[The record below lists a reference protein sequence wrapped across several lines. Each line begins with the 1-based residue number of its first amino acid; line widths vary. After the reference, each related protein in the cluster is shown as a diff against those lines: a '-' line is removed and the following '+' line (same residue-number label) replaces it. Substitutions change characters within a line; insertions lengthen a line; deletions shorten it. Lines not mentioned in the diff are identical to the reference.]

1 MRNLPRLR
9 PKPLSIVPSNPS
21 SGSSAAPELKRR
33 HWTRWGAEIGLV
45 ILVFFALQWWQA
57 RDVPRGPA
65 PSFSAPMAD
74 GRSGSLDEWRATHP
88 GETVGVY
95 FWADW
100 CPICKAQEGSVDALR
115 ADWPVITVAMQSG
128 NAAAVAKVLG
138 ERNLDWPT
146 AIDADGGIAARYG
159 LHGVPALVVVDGRGE
174 IRSVMVGYTTTLGMR
189 LRLWWATLSG

>member
-1 MRNLPRLR
+1 M
-9 PKPLSIVPSNPS
+9 
-21 SGSSAAPELKRR
+21 
-33 HWTRWGAEIGLV
+33 EIGLV
-45 ILVFFALQWWQA
+45 MVVFFALQWWQA

-74 GRSGSLDEWRATHP
+74 GRGGSLAEWRATHP

-115 ADWPVITVAMQSG
+115 ADWPVLTVAMQSG
-128 NAAAVAKVLG
+128 NAAAVAKILR
-138 ERNLDWPT
+138 ERGLDWPT
-146 AIDADGGIAARYG
+146 AIDADGSIAARYG
-159 LHGVPALVVVDGRGE
+159 LHGVPALVVVNSRGE
-174 IRSVMVGYTTTLGMR
+174 VRSVMIGYTTTLGMR

>member
-1 MRNLPRLR
+1 MLNLPSLR
-9 PKPLSIVPSNPS
+9 PKPLSVVPSDPS
-21 SGSSAAPELKRR
+21 SGPSTGPEPKRR
-33 HWTRWGAEIGLV
+33 RWTRWAAQIGLV
-45 ILVFFALQWWQA
+45 IVVFFALQWWQA

-65 PSFSAPMAD
+65 PSFSATWAN
-74 GRSGSLDEWRATHP
+74 GRSGGLAEWRATHP

-115 ADWPVITVAMQSG
+115 ADWPVLTVAMQSG
-128 NAAAVAKVLG
+128 NAAAVAKVLR
-138 ERNLDWPT
+138 ERGLNWQT